1 MDGGTDGQNK
11 TPHRQSMSLAQFAEL
26 QATFA
31 VLRQDG
37 MALVRRLR
45 GSIYEMRRLRSRL
58 GERRQATPEETL
70 GARLESEFGLT
81 ARELDV
87 ALLLARG
94 HSNTTIAQRLAIS
107 PHTVRHHTQKVLA
120 KLGVHSR
127 SAACARLRD
136 L

>member
-1 MDGGTDGQNK
+1 MDGEPDNSGRSSRGT
-11 TPHRQSMSLAQFAEL
+11 PLSPARFAEL
-26 QATFA
+26 QATFD

-37 MALVRRLR
+37 QALVRRLR
-45 GSIYEMRRLRSRL
+45 GSIHEMRRLRTRL
-58 GERRQATPEETL
+58 TDGRMVAPDETL
-70 GARLESEFGLT
+70 AVRLESDFGLT
-81 ARELDV
+81 TRELDV

-94 HSNTTIAQRLAIS
+94 HSNAAIAKRLAIS

-127 SAACARLRD
+127 SAAGARLRD